1 MVSPSSPASF
11 QAQFLRVNTDGQVTV
26 YMTKEDETEE
36 DGPIRPN
43 PHRADTLT
51 DDEVVPQL

>member
-1 MVSPSSPASF
+1 M
-11 QAQFLRVNTDGQVTV
+11 

-36 DGPIRPN
+36 ERPIRPN
-43 PHRADTLT
+43 PHREASLT